1 MDMKQNTV
9 IDRPPV
15 PVKNAPGVPPT
26 ESSKA
31 DIIKSFIGKHMLEV
45 ILVLLVIA
53 VSFTNK
59 SFLSATN
66 ILNILRSMSMTGII
80 AFGMTFVIIAGEID
94 LSIGSTVALSG
105 VIVALVSGGLSSAGI
120 MPIEGAAVVGILVS
134 LIVCSLIGLF
144 NGFLLTKFKM
154 PSFIITLG
162 MMNLLYGVA
171 AVISKGFPVTTLPS
185 WYRTL
190 GAGMLFGV
198 IPVPAIFL
206 VLTFIITF
214 IIMKYM
220 KFGRSV
226 YATGGN
232 PESARLSGI
241 NVNFVKIAVMMIVQF
256 CSAIAG
262 ILLSSQVMSGSF
274 SFGKGWEMTAISA
287 VIIGG
292 ASLSGGSGKIWGT
305 FLGLIFLGV
314 ISNAMTLNGV
324 DDYVQYIVQGV
335 LIIGAVLINCIQ
347 SRRKTA

>member
-1 MDMKQNTV
+1 MKRNSV
-9 IDRPPV
+9 ASPNSV
-15 PVKNAPGVPPT
+15 PT
-26 ESSKA
+26 EGKNTA
-31 DIIKSFIGKHMLEV
+31 ATVKKFVGKHMLEL
-45 ILVLLVIA
+45 ILILLIVV
-53 VSFTNK
+53 VSFTSS
-59 SFLSATN
+59 SFLTTGN
-66 ILNILRSMSMTGII
+66 LFNILRSMSMTGII

-94 LSIGSTVALSG
+94 LSVGSTVALSG
-105 VIVALVSGGLSSAGI
+105 VIVALVSGGLSSV
-120 MPIEGAAVVGILVS
+120 MPMEIACAVGILIS
-134 LIVCSLIGLF
+134 LVVCALIGLF
-144 NGFLLTKFKM
+144 NGFLLTRFKM

-185 WYRTL
+185 WYRNL

-198 IPVPAIFL
+198 IPVPALFL
-206 VLTFIITF
+206 LAVFVITF
-214 IIMKYM
+214 IVMKYM

-226 YATGGN
+226 YRYRARN

-241 NVNFVKIAVMMIVQF
+241 NTAFVKIAVMIIVQVCRATARHPAF
-256 CSAIAG
+256 LPGHVRAR
-262 ILLSSQVMSGSF
+262 F

-292 ASLSGGSGKIWGT
+292 ASLSGGTGKIWGT

-347 SRRKTA
+347 SRRKSA

>member
-1 MDMKQNTV
+1 MKRNSV
-9 IDRPPV
+9 ASPNSV
-15 PVKNAPGVPPT
+15 PT
-26 ESSKA
+26 EGKNTA
-31 DIIKSFIGKHMLEV
+31 ATVKKFVGKHMLEL
-45 ILVLLVIA
+45 ILILLIVV
-53 VSFTNK
+53 VSFTSS
-59 SFLSATN
+59 SFLTTGN
-66 ILNILRSMSMTGII
+66 LFNILRSMSMTGII

-94 LSIGSTVALSG
+94 LSVGSTVALSG
-105 VIVALVSGGLSSAGI
+105 VIVALVSGGLSSV
-120 MPIEGAAVVGILVS
+120 MPMEIACAVGILIS
-134 LIVCSLIGLF
+134 LVVCALIGLF
-144 NGFLLTKFKM
+144 NGFLLTRFKM

-185 WYRTL
+185 WYRNL

-198 IPVPAIFL
+198 IPVPALFL
-206 VLTFIITF
+206 LAVFVITF
-214 IIMKYM
+214 IVMKYM

-241 NVNFVKIAVMMIVQF
+241 NTAFVKIAVMIIVQV

-292 ASLSGGSGKIWGT
+292 ASLSGGTGKIWGT

-347 SRRKTA
+347 SRRKSA